1 MLRLWRSFRHV
12 AKISIYFETTF
23 NVSCIFLQKYTN
35 FSVYVPLVSHFL
47 IKIAIFLS
55 QRLNLNGSS
64 CGGDAQMSSAVIL
77 GIEDADVACA
87 FPDFLIA
94 TDSFLRQSAV
104 VPDNH

>member
-1 MLRLWRSFRHV
+1 MSCLRRIFRHV

-55 QRLNLNGSS
+55 QRLNLNSTT
-64 CGGDAQMSSAVIL
+64 CGCDAQLSSAVVL
-77 GIEDADVACA
+77 GIEDADVTCV
-87 FPDFLIA
+87 
-94 TDSFLRQSAV
+94 DSRAELAY
-104 VPDNH
+104 P